1 MTKWPTKTK
10 PENKYKITSLWIENS
25 TVFTTYER
33 STYNLLE
40 WFGDVGGLLEFLIL
54 IGSFI
59 ALPFATFALN
69 AKLLFLVFGEVKSKS
84 AKFKTFKPG
93 QSTAETDFP
102 PIIKPA

>member
-84 AKFKTFKPG
+84 AKFKSFKPG